1 MESGLLA
8 VIIFGVLLLIL
19 TPFIFYGLKMAG
31 YNKLAFIVSLSI
43 FFIVI
48 IPMVK
53 YSYRSQMYSNDD
65 LKNDLHSAG
74 IGFKNSVRIINN
86 DISGIKNMK
95 QETVLIMDTADIN
108 KIVQR
113 IESDPKYVISP
124 KILNLKA
131 ETVGK
136 IQYKTNRNYRFKNN
150 YILETYST
158 IDNYTARYT
167 ELRFRKD
174 NDTVF
179 LKKEEVY

>member
-31 YNKLAFIVSLSI
+31 YNKFAFIVSLSI
-43 FFIVI
+43 FFIVV

-65 LKNDLHSAG
+65 LKNDLHKAG
-74 IGFKNSVRIINN
+74 IGFKNSVRVIHN

-95 QETVLIMDTADIN
+95 QETVVIMDTADIN
-108 KIVQR
+108 KIVQK
-113 IESDPKYVISP
+113 IESDPKYIISP
-124 KILNLKA
+124 KILNLKN
-131 ETVGK
+131 ETTGK

-150 YILETYST
+150 YILETYGT
-158 IDNYTARYT
+158 IDNYTSRYT
-167 ELRFRKD
+167 ELKFRKD